1 MHWTRRRSIML
12 LLILAL
18 SLLLFG
24 LYQGGQLA
32 PAESMVLQLLS
43 PVQAWLS
50 EGVAVGQSVLETM
63 AELGSLRQRIAALEA
78 ERDALQAE
86 NVRLREIEGEYVLL
100 REQLG
105 YQQTHPQLDLLPAEV
120 VGHDPTN
127 LLRFLII
134 NKGSQDGTRAEMT
147 VVTPRGLV
155 GRISTVGPNWA
166 RVLLITDVSSSVNA
180 MVQRS
185 RTTGV
190 VQGQV
195 GGRLVM
201 RYIPQGESVQ
211 VGDLILTSGLGGNFP
226 KGVLIGRVT
235 EVRQKD
241 VEMFQEAEVQSAVN
255 FNLLEQVLVVRNF
268 VPTELGG
275 E

>member
-1 MHWTRRRSIML
+1 MRWTRRRLIML
-12 LLILAL
+12 LLMLTL

-32 PAESMVLQLLS
+32 PVESLILQLLA
-43 PVQAWLS
+43 PVQGWLAGGTA
-50 EGVAVGQSVLETM
+50 EIQDTLEAL
-63 AELGSLRQRIAALEA
+63 AELGTLRQQIAELER
-78 ERDALQAE
+78 ERDALGAE
-86 NVRLREIEGEYVLL
+86 NVRLREIEREYVLL

-105 YQQTHPQLDLLPAEV
+105 YQQAHPQLDLLPAEV
-120 VGHDPTN
+120 VGRDPTN
-127 LLRFLII
+127 LLRFLLV
-134 NKGSQDGTRAEMT
+134 NKGTQDGARTEMT
-147 VVTPRGLV
+147 VVTSRGLV
-155 GRISTVGPNWA
+155 GRITTVGPNWS

-180 MVQRS
+180 MIQRS

-201 RYIPQGESVQ
+201 RYIPQGESVE
-211 VGDLILTSGLGGNFP
+211 VGDLVLTSGLGGNLP
-226 KGVLIGRVT
+226 KGLLIGRVT

-241 VEMFQEAEVQSAVN
+241 IEMFQEAEVQSAVN
-255 FNLLEQVLVVRNF
+255 FHRLEQVMLVRNF

>member
-255 FNLLEQVLVVRNF
+255 FNRLEQVLVVRNF

>member
-1 MHWTRRRSIML
+1 VL
-12 LLILAL
+12 LLLLVL

-32 PAESMVLQLLS
+32 PVESLLMQLLA
-43 PVQAWLS
+43 PVQ
-50 EGVAVGQSVLETM
+50 GQLTSST
-63 AELGSLRQRIAALEA
+63 AEWQGALQALAEAGSLRQRIADLER
-78 ERDALQAE
+78 ERDALVAE
-86 NVRLREIEGEYVLL
+86 NVRLREAERENVTL

-105 YQQTHPQLDLLPAEV
+105 YQQMNPQLDLLPAEV
-120 VGHDPTN
+120 VGRDPTN

-134 NKGSQDGTRAEMT
+134 DQGAQDGVRTDMT

-155 GRISTVGPNWA
+155 GRIAQVGPNWA

-190 VQGQV
+190 IQGHV

-211 VGDLILTSGLGGNFP
+211 VNDLILTSGLGGGFP
-226 KGVLIGRVT
+226 KGLLVGRVI

-241 VEMFQEAEVQSAVN
+241 IEMFQEAEVQSAVG
-255 FNLLEQVLVVRNF
+255 FHRLEQVLVVLNF
-268 VPTELGG
+268 QPTELGG

>member
-50 EGVAVGQSVLETM
+50 EGVAVGQSVLETI

-105 YQQTHPQLDLLPAEV
+105 YQQAHPQLDLLPAEV
-120 VGHDPTN
+120 VGHAPTN

-255 FNLLEQVLVVRNF
+255 FNRLEQVLVVRNF

>member
-105 YQQTHPQLDLLPAEV
+105 YQQAHPQLDLLPAEV

-255 FNLLEQVLVVRNF
+255 FNRLEQVLVVRNF

>member
-32 PAESMVLQLLS
+32 PAESMVLQLLN
-43 PVQAWLS
+43 PVQGWLS
-50 EGVAVGQSVLETM
+50 EGVAVGQSALETI

-105 YQQTHPQLDLLPAEV
+105 YQQAHPKLDLLPAEV

-241 VEMFQEAEVQSAVN
+241 IEMFQEAEVQSAVN
-255 FNLLEQVLVVRNF
+255 FNRLEQVLVVRNF